1 MDLCYCKK
9 EVIALK
15 DTAHLLR
22 ELQNCDSF
30 RSFYQENAALLPGR
44 SLAECL
50 DELVKKHSIKKSAA
64 IRRAELNEI
73 YGYQIFS
80 GVRVP
85 ERKKLLSLLV
95 GMELELD
102 EVQKLLKCTGYAPLY
117 AKNGFDCVIL
127 FGIYKKMT
135 VAQINELLY
144 EHEMEL
150 LG

>member
-1 MDLCYCKK
+1 MAKNTADL
-9 EVIALK
+9 LQ
-15 DTAHLLR
+15 
-22 ELQNCDSF
+22 ELQNCASF
-30 RSFYQENAALLPGR
+30 QRFYQENAEYLPKR
-44 SLAECL
+44 SLSEYL
-50 DELVKKHSIKKSAA
+50 DELVKKYDIKKSAA

-80 GVRVP
+80 GLRVP
-85 ERKKLLSLLV
+85 ERKKLLSLAL
-95 GMELELD
+95 GMGIDLGD
-102 EVQKLLKCTGYAPLY
+102 MQQLLKCSGYAPLY